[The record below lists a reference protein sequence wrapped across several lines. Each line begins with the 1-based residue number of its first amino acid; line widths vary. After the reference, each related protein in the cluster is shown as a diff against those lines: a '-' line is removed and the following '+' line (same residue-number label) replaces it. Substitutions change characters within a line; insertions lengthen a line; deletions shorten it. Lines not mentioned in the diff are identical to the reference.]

1 MVDITQIVDQKATI
15 KVERVIGHG
24 TKQVL
29 LEETKTVP
37 AIKIVEIVPVLT
49 NVRSIV
55 KNGKVIVQGTLHK
68 QIFYIGTDNLE
79 HHLAEDMD
87 FSELVDVVPLDPAR
101 PVTEG
106 MNQRDM
112 SVIENNV
119 FEFDPATGT
128 LTQKIILRL
137 QVKVTDTEQ
146 LAVALSPY
154 GTFIKAAVV
163 VGEATKQKFI
173 EETKTIAATKVMEI
187 IPRISR
193 IKHIVKN
200 GKVIVQ
206 GTLHKQIFYVGTD
219 DLVHHI
225 AEDIEFSDLVEVP
238 PLNPNFPVQ
247 EGMDSQDH
255 SVVDNLVFEFDP
267 ATGTLTQKIILLL
280 GVKVTEME
288 QIPVAVEPYGTV
300 IAADLVVGH
309 GTKQK
314 LIEETKTLAATK
326 IVDVEARISEISS
339 IVKNGKVIVQGVV
352 HKQIFY
358 VGTDDLVHHLA
369 EDLPFS
375 EMVEITPINPEV
387 PVREGM
393 DEQDHSFIENIVW
406 EFDPTTGSF
415 TEKIVIRIDVKVTQ
429 FGQIGVVV
437 DP

>member
-49 NVRSIV
+49 NVRS
-55 KNGKVIVQGTLHK
+55 
-68 QIFYIGTDNLE
+68 
-79 HHLAEDMD
+79 
-87 FSELVDVVPLDPAR
+87 
-101 PVTEG
+101 
-106 MNQRDM
+106 
-112 SVIENNV
+112 
-119 FEFDPATGT
+119 
-128 LTQKIILRL
+128 
-137 QVKVTDTEQ
+137 
-146 LAVALSPY
+146 
-154 GTFIKAAVV
+154 
-163 VGEATKQKFI
+163 
-173 EETKTIAATKVMEI
+173 
-187 IPRISR
+187 
-193 IKHIVKN
+193 IVKN

-280 GVKVTEME
+280 GVKVTETE

-375 EMVEITPINPEV
+375 EMVEVTPINPEV

-406 EFDPTTGSF
+406 EFDPATGSF
-415 TEKIVIRIDVKVTQ
+415 TEKIVIRIDVRVTE

>member
-1 MVDITQIVDQKATI
+1 MVDLMQIVDQKATI
-15 KVERVIGHG
+15 KVEKVIGHG

-37 AIKIVEIVPVLT
+37 AIKIVEIVPTLT

-55 KNGKVIVQGTLHK
+55 KNGKVIVQGTVHK
-68 QIFYIGTDNLE
+68 QIFFIGTDDLE
-79 HHLAEDMD
+79 HHLAEDID
-87 FSELVDVVPLDPAR
+87 FSELVDVVPLDPAN
-101 PVTEG
+101 PVREG
-106 MNQRDM
+106 MNQRDL

-137 QVKVTDTEQ
+137 EIKVTETQQ
-146 LAVALSPY
+146 LAVALTPY

-173 EETKTIAATKVMEI
+173 EETKIIPAIKVVEI

-206 GTLHKQIFYVGTD
+206 GTLHKQVFFVGTD
-219 DLVHHI
+219 NLVHHI
-225 AEDIEFSDLVEVP
+225 AEDLPFSDLIEVP

-255 SVVDNLVFEFDP
+255 SIVENLVFEFDP

-280 GVKVTEME
+280 SVKVTEKE

-300 IAADLVVGH
+300 IATDLVIGH
-309 GTKQK
+309 GNKQK
-314 LIEETKTLAATK
+314 LIEETKTLPAIK
-326 IVDVEARISEISS
+326 IVDVNATISEISS

-352 HKQIFY
+352 HKQIFF

-375 EMVEITPINPEV
+375 EMVEVTPINPDV

-393 DEQDHSFIENIVW
+393 DEQDHSFIENIIF
-406 EFDPTTGSF
+406 EFDPATGTF

-429 FGQIGVVV
+429 FAQIAVVV